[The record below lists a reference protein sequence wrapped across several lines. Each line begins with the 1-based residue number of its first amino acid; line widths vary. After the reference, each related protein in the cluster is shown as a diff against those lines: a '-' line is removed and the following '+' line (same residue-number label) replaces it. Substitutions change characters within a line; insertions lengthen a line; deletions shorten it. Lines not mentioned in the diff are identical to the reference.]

1 MQISSHNNVVRVVS
15 KAQGKTW
22 FRSRVA
28 TYLLDKNEL
37 TSDSMQAKTAIV
49 RTTEIMGLKVTSL
62 RRCLSRLHCLKAPSP
77 DVG

>member
-1 MQISSHNNVVRVVS
+1 MQISSHNNVVRVLS

-62 RRCLSRLHCLKAPSP
+62 RCLRRLPCLKAPPP